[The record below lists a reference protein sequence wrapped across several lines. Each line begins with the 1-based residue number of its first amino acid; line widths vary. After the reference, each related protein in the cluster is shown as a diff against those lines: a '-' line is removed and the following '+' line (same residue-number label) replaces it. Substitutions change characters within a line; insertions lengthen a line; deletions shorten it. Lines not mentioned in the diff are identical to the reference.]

1 MECFF
6 ESNKKPEEEESK
18 SSLSQSL
25 SQSLDEEIFKL
36 PICFNP
42 QVKILKKDIIS
53 DLELNKTIE
62 STDFET
68 KYSEASELKETS
80 KPIYSH
86 VFNPTNSLGNK
97 ILEILPS
104 YYTTDTSF
112 LKDNQTLLTSL
123 SPKIID
129 KIIDDHKLTNF
140 EIEETITA
148 WNEIKSETGF
158 CEKYLYVDW
167 DFAKFLNNNPV
178 FLQLMSIY
186 NVASPMLS
194 LCLPIFVLIVP
205 FFVIKFKGLD
215 VNIKEYTEILR
226 DLIQN
231 HAVAKIFTSF
241 HEVDFSEKIYLLVSA
256 AFYLFSIYQNI
267 LTCIRFYSNMK
278 KIHDY
283 LDKFKK
289 YILFTTDLMDYHLIK
304 SNNLST
310 FSKFNETVLKNKE
323 ILHKIKKEIE
333 KVSSFTFSFSKI
345 TEIGHIMYVFYQL
358 FDNIEYNNAFVYSF
372 GFNGY
377 YNLLHG
383 LTVNIGD
390 LKLNK
395 ATFKKKDRK
404 DKKNKKDKKD
414 KKDKTVPDKPIF
426 KKMYYPKF
434 INDIGVVTNDCC
446 LDKNMIITGPNASGK
461 TTMLKSA
468 FINILLSQQIGFG
481 CFESLDFY
489 PYDDFHCYLNIPDTS
504 GRDSLFQAEARQCK
518 EIIDRINERDEENK
532 DLGDKTHFCIFDELY
547 SGTNPDEAI
556 LSAKSFLQYLI
567 KNDNVTCL
575 LTTHYTM
582 LCKRLAK
589 NKRIQ
594 NFSMKTEKKNDN
606 FEYTYKLVEG
616 ISKIKG
622 GLKVLKDMNYPKEI
636 LSAF

>member
-1 MECFF
+1 MDSYPQHEQH
-6 ESNKKPEEEESK
+6 EDKIKE
-18 SSLSQSL
+18 
-25 SQSLDEEIFKL
+25 DIFKL

-42 QVKILKKDIIS
+42 EVKILKEDIIT
-53 DLELNKTIE
+53 DLELNKNIT
-62 STDFET
+62 SET
-68 KYSEASELKETS
+68 EPNAELKETN

-104 YYTTDTSF
+104 YYTTDVQF
-112 LKDNQTLLTSL
+112 LKDNQALLTNISTK
-123 SPKIID
+123 SID
-129 KIIDDHKLTNF
+129 EFNLTDF
-140 EIEETITA
+140 EIEETLSA
-148 WNEIKSETGF
+148 WNEIKAETGF

-167 DFAKFLNNNPV
+167 DFAKFLNNNPI

-186 NVASPMLS
+186 NVASPLLS
-194 LCLPIFVLIVP
+194 LCLPIVVLIIP

-215 VNIKEYTEILR
+215 INIKDYTEILR
-226 DLIQN
+226 ELIQN
-231 HAVAKIFTSF
+231 HAIAKIFTSF
-241 HEVDFSEKIYLLVSA
+241 HEVDFGEKIYILVSA

-289 YILFTTDLMDYHLIK
+289 YIAYTTKMMDYHLDK
-304 SNNLST
+304 SSKLTSFKQFNDSVVRYKNILCKISQEIAKVTELS
-310 FSKFNETVLKNKE
+310 
-323 ILHKIKKEIE
+323 
-333 KVSSFTFSFSKI
+333 FSFSKI
-345 TEIGHIMYVFYQL
+345 TQIGHIMYIFYQL
-358 FDNIEYNNAFVYSF
+358 FDNSEYNDAFIYSF
-372 GFNGY
+372 GFIGY
-377 YNLLHG
+377 YNLLYG
-383 LTVNIGD
+383 LNINVTNIR
-390 LKLNK
+390 LNK
-395 ATFKKKDRK
+395 ATFVSKERKKERK
-404 DKKNKKDKKD
+404 EKRKGKEKKEKKYKID
-414 KKDKTVPDKPIF
+414 TFSKPIF

-434 INDIGVVTNDCC
+434 INDPKVVMNNCD

-461 TTMLKSA
+461 TTILKSA

-518 EIIDRINERDEENK
+518 EIIDSINSGEN
-532 DLGDKTHFCIFDELY
+532 LGETECKRHFCIFDELY

-556 LSAKSFLQYLI
+556 LSAKSFMDYI
-567 KNDNVTCL
+567 VKNDNVTCL
-575 LTTHYTM
+575 LTTHYTK
-582 LCKRLAK
+582 LCKLLEK
-589 NKRIQ
+589 NVKIQ
-594 NFSMKTEKKNDN
+594 NFSMNTVKKNDG
-606 FEYTYKLVEG
+606 FEYTYMLVEG

>member
-1 MECFF
+1 MESYF
-6 ESNKKPEEEESK
+6 ETNKEPQKLE
-18 SSLSQSL
+18 
-25 SQSLDEEIFKL
+25 EEIFKL
-36 PICFNP
+36 PICFNS
-42 QVKILKKDIIS
+42 QVKILKEDIIN
-53 DLELNKTIE
+53 DLELNKTILNE
-62 STDFET
+62 SE
-68 KYSEASELKETS
+68 SSELKEIS
-80 KPIYSH
+80 KPIYNH

-104 YYTTDTSF
+104 YYTTDVQF

-123 SPKIID
+123 STKVID
-129 KIIDDHKLTNF
+129 EYNLTDF
-140 EIEETITA
+140 EIEETVNA

-167 DFAKFLNNNPV
+167 DFAKFLNNNPL

-205 FFVIKFKGLD
+205 FFVIKFKGLN

-226 DLIQN
+226 ELIQN
-231 HAVAKIFTSF
+231 HAIAKIFTSF

-289 YILFTTDLMDYHLIK
+289 YILFTTDLMDYHLNK
-304 SNNLST
+304 SNHLTT
-310 FSKFNETVLKNKE
+310 FSKFNEVVMQKKD
-323 ILHKIKKEIE
+323 ILHKIRKEIE

-345 TEIGHIMYVFYQL
+345 TEIGHIMHIFYQL
-358 FDNIEYNNAFVYSF
+358 FDNTEYNDAFVYSF

-377 YNLLHG
+377 YNLLYG
-383 LTVNIGD
+383 LSVNISD

-395 ATFKKKDRK
+395 TTFKKKD
-404 DKKNKKDKKD
+404 KNKKDKKD
-414 KKDKTVPDKPIF
+414 KNKKDKDKTISEKPVF

-434 INDIGVVTNDCC
+434 INDSSVVTNDCC

-481 CFESLDFY
+481 CFESLDLH

-518 EIIDRINERDEENK
+518 EIIDSINEGIEKEGE
-532 DLGDKTHFCIFDELY
+532 DLGEKEGKTHFCIFDELY

-556 LSAKSFLQYLI
+556 LSAKSFMDYI
-567 KNDNVTCL
+567 VKNDNVTCL
-575 LTTHYTM
+575 LTTHYTK
-582 LCKRLAK
+582 LCKKLAK

-594 NFSMKTEKKNDN
+594 NFSMKTVKKNDS

>member
-1 MECFF
+1 MESYF
-6 ESNKKPEEEESK
+6 ETNKESQK
-18 SSLSQSL
+18 FE
-25 SQSLDEEIFKL
+25 EEIFKL
-36 PICFNP
+36 PICFNS
-42 QVKILKKDIIS
+42 QVKILKEDIIN
-53 DLELNKTIE
+53 DLELNKTILNE
-62 STDFET
+62 SE
-68 KYSEASELKETS
+68 SSELKEIS
-80 KPIYSH
+80 KPIYNH

-104 YYTTDTSF
+104 YYTTDVQF

-123 SPKIID
+123 STKVID
-129 KIIDDHKLTNF
+129 EYNLTDF
-140 EIEETITA
+140 EIEETVNA

-167 DFAKFLNNNPV
+167 DFAKFLNNNPL

-205 FFVIKFKGLD
+205 FFVIKFKGLN

-226 DLIQN
+226 ELIQN

-289 YILFTTDLMDYHLIK
+289 YILFTTDLMDYHLNK
-304 SNNLST
+304 SNHLTT
-310 FSKFNETVLKNKE
+310 FSKFNEVVMQKKD
-323 ILHKIKKEIE
+323 ILHKIRKEIE

-345 TEIGHIMYVFYQL
+345 TEIGHIMHIFYQL
-358 FDNIEYNNAFVYSF
+358 FDNTEYNDAFVYSF

-377 YNLLHG
+377 YNLLYG
-383 LTVNIGD
+383 LSVNISD

-395 ATFKKKDRK
+395 TTFKKKN
-404 DKKNKKDKKD
+404 KNKKDKKD
-414 KKDKTVPDKPIF
+414 KKDKIISEKPIF

-434 INDIGVVTNDCC
+434 INDSSVVTNDCC

-481 CFESLDFY
+481 CFESLDLY

-518 EIIDRINERDEENK
+518 EIIDSINEGIEKEGE
-532 DLGDKTHFCIFDELY
+532 DLGEKEGKTHFCIFDELY

-556 LSAKSFLQYLI
+556 LSAKSFMDYI
-567 KNDNVTCL
+567 VKNDNVTCL
-575 LTTHYTM
+575 LTTHYTK
-582 LCKRLAK
+582 LCKKLAK

-594 NFSMKTEKKNDN
+594 NFSMKTVKKNDS